1 MSESSPFALTKIIGT
16 IGPATEAADRFERL
30 VEEGLR
36 VVRLNLS
43 HGTLDD
49 HTRHIETV
57 REVSRRTGLPLATLA
72 DLPGPKIRLV
82 GVQEAGIDVAA
93 GDRVVFPDD
102 AVACRPSDGEAPA
115 ELATTHQPVACEIQP
130 GQRVLIDDGRVRLLA
145 IAREEGEPDT
155 AGRLVCRVTEGGRLH
170 DKKGVN
176 LPDTDLSMASVTDY
190 DWQCVE
196 WAIEQSVDYLA
207 LSFVRSSEDVQQLQR
222 GLNQLNSAS
231 GGDEASR
238 PPIVAKIETPQAVG
252 DLESIADAAD
262 AVMVARGDLGVE
274 MDPWEVPL
282 VQKRAIRLAH
292 DAGKPVIVATQMLE
306 SMVER
311 DSATRAEVSDIANA
325 VMDGTDAL
333 MLSGETAIGRHPDAA
348 VRVMR
353 RTASSAAR
361 FAERETERRAG
372 PPRKLQVGRYRTAAL
387 AHGVSVV
394 VRDLGARYVV
404 VWSERGGGARY
415 LSQNRLAVPILGAST
430 SPAALRRM
438 CLMFGVQPV
447 AMDRPADVES
457 FLEAIDRLMLSQA
470 WAEPGDPIVVVVGE
484 PLGTAGVTNEMR
496 IHYVGDVCSL

>member
-1 MSESSPFALTKIIGT
+1 MTESAPFALTKIIGT
-16 IGPATEAADRFERL
+16 IGPATDEPDRLERL
-30 VEEGLR
+30 VEEGLS

-43 HGTLDD
+43 HGSLED
-49 HTRHIETV
+49 HTGNLDTV
-57 REVSRRTGLPLATLA
+57 REVSRRRGLPLATLA

-82 GVQEAGIDVAA
+82 GVEAAGIDLAA
-93 GDRVVFPDD
+93 GDRVIFADEAGTSHPPGDD
-102 AVACRPSDGEAPA
+102 EPGRLV
-115 ELATTHQPVACEIQP
+115 TTHESLGHEVQP
-130 GQRVLIDDGRVRLLA
+130 GQRVLIDDGQVRLLA
-145 IAREEGEPDT
+145 IAREQGTPES
-155 AGRLVCRVTEGGRLH
+155 AGGLVCRVTEGGRVH

-196 WAIEQSVDYLA
+196 WAIEQAVDYLA
-207 LSFVRSSEDVQQLQR
+207 LSFVRSSEDVEQLQR
-222 GLNQLNSAS
+222 GVDRLNSAGG
-231 GGDEASR
+231 GGDGWR
-238 PPIVAKIETPQAVG
+238 PPIVAKIETPQAVAK
-252 DLESIADAAD
+252 LESIIDAAD
-262 AVMVARGDLGVE
+262 AIMVARGDLGVE

-292 DAGKPVIVATQMLE
+292 DAGRPVIVATQMLE

-353 RTASSAAR
+353 RTACSAAR
-361 FAERETERRAG
+361 FAEGETERRAG

-447 AMDRPADVES
+447 AMDRPADVDT
-457 FLEAIDRLMLSQA
+457 FLDAIDRLMLGQA
-470 WAEPGDPIVVVVGE
+470 WAEPGDPIVVLVGE

-496 IHYVGDVCSL
+496 IHYVGDVCRL